1 MSSIVY
7 SAWWRGGLD
16 KGWVILYNIHSLV
29 SLYSVANVRP
39 NKGYATA
46 SGLYVVVYTEKIFIN
61 FKN

>member
-1 MSSIVY
+1 M
-7 SAWWRGGLD
+7 D